1 MKDNLVDEME
11 NTLSKEEG
19 KMQKEDV
26 QGGIPT

>member
-1 MKDNLVDEME
+1 VDERE
-11 NTLSKEEG
+11 STLSKEEG